1 MKQNEKK
8 KNGGRI
14 KRAKTGTTTRRWLTS
29 SLLIIVDKER
39 PRGSDSWNES
49 TPNNME
55 TKNEM
60 RERERER
67 EGDRAGRLVFIS
79 IDVDL
84 LIMERY
90 LTTDAPR
97 ASFSSASSRSS
108 LLLGRLAFPWP
119 CHGRVLADPNENENL
134 VK

>member
-1 MKQNEKK
+1 
-8 KNGGRI
+8 
-14 KRAKTGTTTRRWLTS
+14 
-29 SLLIIVDKER
+29 
-39 PRGSDSWNES
+39 
-49 TPNNME
+49 ME